1 MSLKISELTSYQSD
15 IIRYQNCIDNITN
28 EQEKIKA
35 QSLLR
40 DYKNLVNKIDTKIE
54 NIIYEDTKRVLSSQR
69 QDSIRLQ
76 DLRQQLESLSN

>member
-15 IIRYQNCIDNITN
+15 IIRYQSCIDGIVN

-69 QDSIRLQ
+69 QDSIRLH